1 MRWLIDERI
10 TFLRQSMVLRGG
22 LLINDLA
29 RHSQLNPRP
38 RLRRTVEGEIA
49 GDPGRLL
56 TYSIK
61 AKVDHSTAYME

>member
-1 MRWLIDERI
+1 
-10 TFLRQSMVLRGG
+10 MVLRGG

-56 TYSIK
+56 AYSIK
-61 AKVDHSTAYME
+61 AKVDHSTTYME